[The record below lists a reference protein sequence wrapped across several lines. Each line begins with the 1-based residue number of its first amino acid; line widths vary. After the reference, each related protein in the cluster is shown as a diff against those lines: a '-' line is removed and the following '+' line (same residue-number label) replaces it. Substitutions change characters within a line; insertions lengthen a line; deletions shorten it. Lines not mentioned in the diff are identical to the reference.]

1 MSERRIKSPRNPGPV
16 VINYYWGVACLGTV
30 WPWPAWAWHCVLRFI
45 WYICHLKISCF
56 VYLHR
61 FSTWTLLCTHCT
73 KFLFRILKRL
83 ESLCVLYY
91 LQNFFYH
98 PKLHLCVNSVKSNSS
113 STFFREK
120 IRIPMCIYDVY
131 SFVNKSPII
140 CYFTISFQCWKNITF
155 ILLLE

>member
-1 MSERRIKSPRNPGPV
+1 MRCCLPR
-16 VINYYWGVACLGTV
+16 YCLTMACLSMALCLKV
-30 WPWPAWAWHCVLRFI
+30 
-45 WYICHLKISCF
+45 HL
-56 VYLHR
+56 VYMSLEDIMLCLSSQIFYMDIALHALH
-61 FSTWTLLCTHCT
+61 W
-73 KFLFRILKRL
+73 FLFRILKRL